1 MWAAGE
7 AGEEEGGGCR
17 VVRVRRRGVEAL
29 GMVDKWD
36 GEEVHEVPFG
46 TARSAVLTPRVL
58 N

>member
-1 MWAAGE
+1 
-7 AGEEEGGGCR
+7 
-17 VVRVRRRGVEAL
+17 
-29 GMVDKWD
+29 MVDKWD